1 MTLAHIRTNFG
12 FRVPQ
17 LHLARFEGVLSDCG
31 KRLRLCRVL
40 GGAGHR
46 ALVVAFDHALAL
58 GPIPGTEDPLA
69 QIRRFAAAD
78 VDALLLNLGL
88 TRQLADSPLP
98 RSLPSVIARIDWT
111 TVWAAV
117 SNNGKGDLRSCM
129 LARPEEALHH
139 GADAVLTYMIVGTGD
154 ADFESKEI
162 ARTAKVARECERIGI
177 PLIVESLARGQN
189 LSNPGDPKWLNLHTR
204 MAAELGADAIKT
216 DYSGDPESMRSV
228 VEGCSL
234 PILVLGGSRQA
245 SDADALEVVR
255 GAVTA
260 GAAGVFFG
268 RNVFQASNMS
278 AFLQKARAI
287 LDGSEV
293 LQARRQKGS
302 ASN

>member
-1 MTLAHIRTNFG
+1 LT
-12 FRVPQ
+12 
-17 LHLARFEGVLSDCG
+17 DCG

-69 QIRRFAAAD
+69 QIRRFAAAE

-88 TRQLADSPLP
+88 MRQFANSPLP

-129 LARPEEALHH
+129 LARPEDALRH
-139 GADAVLTYMIVGTGD
+139 GADAVLTYMVVGTGD

-162 ARTAKVARECERIGI
+162 ARTAEVARECERIGI
-177 PLIVESLARGQN
+177 PLIVESLARGQ
-189 LSNPGDPKWLNLHTR
+189 SVSSPGDPKWLNLHTR
-204 MAAELGADAIKT
+204 MAAELGADAVKT

-228 VEGCSL
+228 VEGCPI

-268 RNVFQASNMS
+268 RNVFQAADMS
-278 AFLQKARAI
+278 SFLRQARTI
-287 LDGSEV
+287 LDGNEI
-293 LQARRQKGS
+293 LQAKG
-302 ASN
+302 